1 MTLQSEEKRPQIEQT
16 KQNEKAENYP
26 TGEGTQLNNNN
37 NNTNKEEETGSL
49 PEKELIND
57 SKNDPKP
64 WKQNGV
70 TINRLETQIE
80 KMQEMHNKDVEE
92 TVLNN
97 AISDIKN
104 ILEETNSTGNEA
116 EG

>member
-1 MTLQSEEKRPQIEQT
+1 
-16 KQNEKAENYP
+16 
-26 TGEGTQLNNNN
+26 
-37 NNTNKEEETGSL
+37 
-49 PEKELIND
+49 
-57 SKNDPKP
+57 
-64 WKQNGV
+64 
-70 TINRLETQIE
+70 
-80 KMQEMHNKDVEE
+80 MQEMHNKDVEE